1 MFPTNS
7 LDIIV
12 TSIYWTVQFPNTY
25 KNVDWFRIR
34 GFFYCVYLYYG
45 VIAALWDK
53 TEQLPCNNNSVRRH
67 QVWVMTDSKEKIKRQ
82 ETRAF
87 YTQWRHQHIIVI
99 AEICSLTL
107 HVAIDFSH
115 QINFVFY
122 LPISSQKW
130 TKKWVFLWCW
140 IKLNTYI
147 EIVVHIVQLIQRV
160 HQLFVFFIQFQTV
173 R

>member
-1 MFPTNS
+1 MFFSSFALLQITFTIDSHKLVRYNFNPYLLKS
-7 LDIIV
+7 AI
-12 TSIYWTVQFPNTY
+12 SQYY

-115 QINFVFY
+115 QINFVFC
-122 LPISSQKW
+122 LPISTQKW
-130 TKKWVFLWCW
+130 TKKWVFCDV
-140 IKLNTYI
+140 
-147 EIVVHIVQLIQRV
+147 E
-160 HQLFVFFIQFQTV
+160 
-173 R
+173 